1 MAQSTAFTLP
11 STYTSLPTYGT
22 FLLAL
27 SACVSGTCF
36 VGHNCI
42 SGLLTPLFSL
52 NLQKSGKIYRKLRFK
67 DIECSHLVFLCLP
80 PDCLGWENTSLNPS
94 LPIYCLLCG
103 LHEGTPSLWPFN
115 PPLGAIGGLK
125 ENGPQRL
132 MYLNALSQWLELFWK
147 D

>member
-1 MAQSTAFTLP
+1 MAQSPAFTLP

-52 NLQKSGKIYRKLRFK
+52 NLQKSGKIYRKWRFK

-80 PDCLGWENTSLNPS
+80 PD
-94 LPIYCLLCG
+94 YAMV
-103 LHEGTPSLWPFN
+103 F
-115 PPLGAIGGLK
+115 
-125 ENGPQRL
+125 
-132 MYLNALSQWLELFWK
+132 
-147 D
+147 